1 MGLDRHARPG
11 GAPVTPAVHDPDLI
25 VYHGDALTTLQRL
38 KSESVHCIVTSPPYW
53 GLRDYG
59 TATWIGGDPDCAHR
73 VGGQVPQTRAP
84 DAAIV
89 AGVRPG
95 VDASRC
101 LTCGAIRQDDQLGL
115 EPSPEE
121 YVAKLVA
128 VFREARRVLRRDGTC
143 WLNLGDSYAGGGYSN
158 HAINGP
164 EWYDAAS
171 LDKRRDRQQKLKKAV
186 EPLGLKPKDLIGVP
200 WRVAFALQ
208 ADGWYLRSDIV
219 WAKPNPMPESVR
231 DRPTSAHEHVFLL
244 TRSPHY
250 FYDADAIAEPAQ
262 DWTRG
267 GPGTGILT
275 TEHYG
280 ADNGGNAGLAAL
292 AARYKNG
299 DAPPTRNAR
308 NVWEIDTQP
317 FPGAHYAVMP
327 GKLAARCIAAGT
339 PEGGVCQT
347 CAAPFSRAW
356 TYAQRPRHSGA
367 EKRRETA
374 AQNAQQGITSKEGTR
389 PAGSVGPATPKLDH
403 GWKPTCRCSRVADD
417 VGLAAKAI
425 VLDPFFGA
433 GTTGLVARRMGRAC
447 VGIELSADS
456 VTLAA
461 ERLNQLSLL

>member
-1 MGLDRHARPG
+1 M
-11 GAPVTPAVHDPDLI
+11 TPAIHDPDLI
-25 VYHGDALTTLQRL
+25 VYHGDALTILQGL
-38 KSESVHCIVTSPPYW
+38 TSESVHCVCTSPPYW

-59 TATWIGGDPDCAHR
+59 TATWVGGDPDCDHR

-101 LTCGAIRQDDQLGL
+101 LDCDAIRQDDQLGL
-115 EPSPEE
+115 ERTPEE

-128 VFREARRVLRRDGTC
+128 VFREVRRVLRRDGTC
-143 WLNLGDSYAGGGYSN
+143 WLNLGDSYAS
-158 HAINGP
+158 
-164 EWYDAAS
+164 DAAKGGS
-171 LDKRRDRQQKLKKAV
+171 GTFNGRNGRGENYAR
-186 EPLGLKPKDLIGVP
+186 PGLGDLKPKDLVGVP

-208 ADGWYLRSDIV
+208 ADGWYLRSDVI

-244 TRSPHY
+244 TRSPRY
-250 FYDADAIAEPAQ
+250 FYNADAIAEPAQ

-356 TYAQRPRHSGA
+356 EYAHTPRHSGA

-389 PAGSVGPATPKLDH
+389 PNGAVGSATPKIDH
-403 GWKPTCRCSRVADD
+403 GWQPTCTCEHPADD
-417 VGLAAKAI
+417 LGLAAKAI

-456 VTLAA
+456 VTLAS